1 MSGWGRSRRC
11 LFVFLLLVVMAT
23 LFLATFVDRRV
34 LVGQVRGLRDG
45 TTGEAPGKRD
55 ALRFPAGTAD
65 SQSRQH
71 ADPGTREIRR
81 ERTGAAGRKVT
92 SQPRTLKHGCRDGN
106 AARDVSDLSSRQRW
120 NALRHII
127 VNDEY
132 RFLYCYVPKVTSQP
146 RTLKHGC
153 RDGNAA
159 RDVSDLSSRQ
169 RWNALRH
176 IIVNDEYR
184 FLYCYVPKVACTT
197 WKRVISV
204 LEGRFSDPE
213 HIPMDMYKF
222 HVQNWTYLSHYP
234 AASVAYRLQ
243 HYYKF
248 MFVRDPL
255 ARVVSAFRDKFE
267 RRMEAFSL
275 KEAWTILE
283 TYRQGPLSLQNV
295 SRPNITFQEFVQ
307 YVVDTPHSSMNQHW
321 RSYLG
326 LCQPCAIHYDF
337 VGHLDTLEDDAKTV
351 LSAIGADDKV
361 AFPARSAFYSHAS
374 SEAAVNHYLSQLSP
388 DLFQKLVSKYET
400 DYSIFGYKLPER

>member
-1 MSGWGRSRRC
+1 MKGLDNFELWLVDIMKHRCEMEEGRPNRRSR
-11 LFVFLLLVVMAT
+11 
-23 LFLATFVDRRV
+23 
-34 LVGQVRGLRDG
+34 
-45 TTGEAPGKRD
+45 
-55 ALRFPAGTAD
+55 
-65 SQSRQH
+65 
-71 ADPGTREIRR
+71 TR
-81 ERTGAAGRKVT
+81 
-92 SQPRTLKHGCRDGN
+92 
-106 AARDVSDLSSRQRW
+106 SSRTCPSAKRLESSTHY
-120 NALRHII
+120 NC
-127 VNDEY
+127 DY
-132 RFLYCYVPKVTSQP
+132 RLEAEDAQG
-146 RTLKHGC
+146 L
-153 RDGNAA
+153 
-159 RDVSDLSSRQ
+159 L
-169 RWNALRH
+169 
-176 IIVNDEYR
+176 
-184 FLYCYVPKVACTT
+184 KVACTT

>member
-11 LFVFLLLVVMAT
+11 LFLLLLVVMTTLLAT
-23 LFLATFVDRRV
+23 LVDRRV
-34 LVGQVRGLRDG
+34 SVGQVPGLGGDASG
-45 TTGEAPGKRD
+45 DAAAGKRE
-55 ALRFPAGTAD
+55 ALRFPAGKVDA
-65 SQSRQH
+65 QSRQH
-71 ADPGTREIRR
+71 AGQDTPGIRR
-81 ERTGAAGRKVT
+81 EGTGTAGGKVT
-92 SQPRTLKHGCRDGN
+92 SLPRTLRHGCRDGN

-120 NALRHII
+120 
-127 VNDEY
+127 
-132 RFLYCYVPKVTSQP
+132 S
-146 RTLKHGC
+146 
-153 RDGNAA
+153 
-159 RDVSDLSSRQ
+159 
-169 RWNALRH
+169 ALRH

-222 HVQNWTYLSHYP
+222 HQQNWTYLSHYP

-255 ARVVSAFRDKFE
+255 ARLVSAFRDKFE
-267 RRMEAFSL
+267 RRMETFSL

-283 TYRQGPLSLQNV
+283 KYRPSPISETDV
-295 SRPNITFQEFVQ
+295 SHPNITFHEFVQ
-307 YVVDTPHSSMNQHW
+307 YVVDTAPRSMNQHW
-321 RSYLG
+321 RPYLD

-337 VGHLDTLEDDAKTV
+337 VGHVDTLEDDAKAV
-351 LSAIGADDKV
+351 LSAIGADNKV

-374 SEAAVNHYLSQLSP
+374 SEDAVNHYLSQLPP
-388 DLFQKLVSKYET
+388 DLFQKLVSKYQR
-400 DYSIFGYKLPER
+400 DYNIFGYKLPVR

>member
-81 ERTGAAGRKVT
+81 ERTGAAGR
-92 SQPRTLKHGCRDGN
+92 
-106 AARDVSDLSSRQRW
+106 
-120 NALRHII
+120 
-127 VNDEY
+127 
-132 RFLYCYVPKVTSQP
+132 KVTSQP